1 MDAVLYNELE
11 VQKLATLFV
20 VPVAPKVD
28 DERTLWS
35 AFKAGSRDALN
46 SIFVKYSRLLYS
58 YGRNM
63 TPDQALI
70 ADCIQDIFVELWVRK
85 DKISEVNSIR
95 FYLMRSLRRSILKRL
110 LTDRRLLGNKG
121 VPENAEE
128 NDVEFSIE
136 FNLIHDQLSL
146 ELRLQLQSAM
156 AQLSKRQQEAI
167 YLKFYENMSY
177 EELSSV
183 MDINVKAAYNLIG
196 KAIILLRSVVKR
208 SAA

>member
-1 MDAVLYNELE
+1 MDAVLRNELE

-28 DERTLWS
+28 DEQTLWS

-46 SIFVKYSRLLYS
+46 SIFIKYSRLLYS
-58 YGRNM
+58 YGRNI
-63 TPDQALI
+63 TADRALI

-85 DKISEVNSIR
+85 EKLSDVNSIR
-95 FYLMRSLRRSILKRL
+95 FYLMSALRRSIVRRL
-110 LTDRRLLGNKG
+110 STDKRLLGNKG
-121 VPENAEE
+121 VNEHTEE
-128 NDVEFSIE
+128 NEVEFSIE
-136 FNLIHDQLSL
+136 FTLIHDQLSR

>member
-1 MDAVLYNELE
+1 MDVALQNELE

-20 VPVAPKVD
+20 VPVALKV
-28 DERTLWS
+28 EEEQTLWS

-63 TPDQALI
+63 TVDQNLI

-85 DKISEVNSIR
+85 EKLSDVTSIR
-95 FYLMRSLRRSILKRL
+95 FYLMRSLRRSILRRLSADKRL
-110 LTDRRLLGNKG
+110 LGIQNGADD
-121 VPENAEE
+121 

-136 FNLIHDQLSL
+136 FSLIHDQLAA
-146 ELRLQLQSAM
+146 ETRAQLQTAM
-156 AQLSKRQQEAI
+156 SQLSKRQQEAI

-177 EELSSV
+177 DELSSV

-196 KAIILLRSVVKR
+196 KAIIILRTVVKR
-208 SAA
+208 TAA

>member
-1 MDAVLYNELE
+1 MDAALQNELE

-20 VPVAPKVD
+20 VPVALKV
-28 DERTLWS
+28 EEEQTLWS

-63 TPDQALI
+63 TADQNLI

-85 DKISEVNSIR
+85 EKLSDVTSVR
-95 FYLMRSLRRSILKRL
+95 FYLMRSLRRSILRRLSADKRL
-110 LTDRRLLGNKG
+110 LGIQNGADD
-121 VPENAEE
+121 
-128 NDVEFSIE
+128 NDIEFSIE
-136 FNLIHDQLSL
+136 FNLIHDQLAA
-146 ELRLQLQSAM
+146 ETRTQLQTAM
-156 AQLSKRQQEAI
+156 TQLSKRQQEAI

-196 KAIILLRSVVKR
+196 KAIIILRTVVKR
-208 SAA
+208 TAA

>member
-1 MDAVLYNELE
+1 MEAVLRNELE

-20 VPVAPKVD
+20 VPAALTIED
-28 DERTLWS
+28 QEQNLWS

-85 DKISEVNSIR
+85 EKISEVNSIR
-95 FYLMRSLRRSILKRL
+95 FYLMRALRRSVLKRL
-110 LTDRRLLGNKG
+110 SADKRLLSKGAPDGNDDG
-121 VPENAEE
+121 
-128 NDVEFSIE
+128 DVEFSIE
-136 FNLIHDQLSL
+136 FNLIHDQLSA
-146 ELRLQLQSAM
+146 ELRAQLQSAM
-156 AQLSKRQQEAI
+156 TQLSKRQQEAI

-196 KAIILLRSVVKR
+196 KAIIILRSVVKR

>member
-1 MDAVLYNELE
+1 MDAVLRNELE
-11 VQKLATLFV
+11 VQNLATLFV
-20 VPVAPKVD
+20 VPVALKV
-28 DERTLWS
+28 EEEQTLWS

-63 TPDQALI
+63 TPDQNLI

-85 DKISEVNSIR
+85 EKLSDVTSIR
-95 FYLMRSLRRSILKRL
+95 FYLMRSLRRSILRRLSTDKRL
-110 LTDRRLLGNKG
+110 LGKG
-121 VPENAEE
+121 VQEAADD
-128 NDVEFSIE
+128 DVEFSIE
-136 FNLIHDQLSL
+136 FNLIHDQLTA
-146 ELRLQLQSAM
+146 ETRAQLQSAM
-156 AQLSKRQQEAI
+156 GQLSKRQQEAI

-196 KAIILLRSVVKR
+196 KAIIILRSVVKR

>member
-1 MDAVLYNELE
+1 MDVALQNELE

-20 VPVAPKVD
+20 VPVALKV
-28 DERTLWS
+28 EEEQTLWS

-63 TPDQALI
+63 TADQNLI

-85 DKISEVNSIR
+85 EKLSDVTSVR
-95 FYLMRSLRRSILKRL
+95 FYLMRSLRRSILRRLSADKRL
-110 LTDRRLLGNKG
+110 LGIQNGADD
-121 VPENAEE
+121 
-128 NDVEFSIE
+128 NDIEFSIE
-136 FNLIHDQLSL
+136 FNLIHDQLAA
-146 ELRLQLQSAM
+146 ETRTQLQTAM
-156 AQLSKRQQEAI
+156 TQLSERQQEAI

-196 KAIILLRSVVKR
+196 KAIIILRTVVKR
-208 SAA
+208 TAA